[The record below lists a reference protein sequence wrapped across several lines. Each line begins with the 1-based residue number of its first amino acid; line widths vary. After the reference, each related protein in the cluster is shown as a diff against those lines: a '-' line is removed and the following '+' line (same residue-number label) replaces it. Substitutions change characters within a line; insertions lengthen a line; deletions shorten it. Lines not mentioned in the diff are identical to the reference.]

1 MKIEDLAEEYVT
13 KMSHRNEKR
22 VLKNP
27 LMQPNALL
35 YRTTSFNRFLN
46 LSIPGQISIPG

>member
-1 MKIEDLAEEYVT
+1 MIIVKIEDLAEEYVT

-27 LMQPNALL
+27 LERYEQSGTSRAL
-35 YRTTSFNRFLN
+35 RAER
-46 LSIPGQISIPG
+46 